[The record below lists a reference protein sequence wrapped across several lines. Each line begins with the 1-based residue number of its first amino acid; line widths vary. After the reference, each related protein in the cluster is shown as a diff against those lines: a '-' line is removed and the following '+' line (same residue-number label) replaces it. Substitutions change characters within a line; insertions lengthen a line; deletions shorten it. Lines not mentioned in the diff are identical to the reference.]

1 MFRHHLLSAN
11 QLVNQ
16 GDLDFLVSDYL
27 SEITMSLLVGARR
40 KSPVSSVRTLQ
51 IMRVDIIPK

>member
-1 MFRHHLLSAN
+1 MYLSAN